1 MPQDDERHARI
12 LAKKTAELRV
22 FPDERDRMDR
32 SVRDIGGGVLA
43 VSQFTLCANTGHG
56 RRPDFSG
63 AARPE
68 IARPLFDTVLD
79 ELRQQGIGDV
89 QSGRFLEDRFAPV
102 PLSIFRDE
110 RFLMQR
116 KGQDM
121 HSRSLALCRASG
133 FEPQSYLHLNQLV
146 TALDLTRQNRGLTFV
161 SDTGAKTLTSGEG
174 LIFYKLGGELTRRK
188 VYISYRKNRYV
199 SRAMRKFIQLTAGHM
214 TPATGP

>member
-1 MPQDDERHARI
+1 MKAVYQRVQSARVTVDGETVGEIGHGVLLLVGVMPQDDEWHARI

-79 ELRQQGIGDV
+79 ELRQQGVGDV
-89 QSGRFLEDRFAPV
+89 QSGRFGADMQVELINDGPV
-102 PLSIFRDE
+102 TLILD
-110 RFLMQR
+110 
-116 KGQDM
+116 
-121 HSRSLALCRASG
+121 
-133 FEPQSYLHLNQLV
+133 
-146 TALDLTRQNRGLTFV
+146 TADWIRG
-161 SDTGAKTLTSGEG
+161 
-174 LIFYKLGGELTRRK
+174 
-188 VYISYRKNRYV
+188 
-199 SRAMRKFIQLTAGHM
+199 
-214 TPATGP
+214 